1 MSKDRQEESGMALKD
16 YVLEQK
22 EYLTSMR
29 QYFHAHPEVS
39 LQEYHT
45 CERIEKELD
54 LAGIPHRRVG
64 ETGVYAW
71 IDGKKETADQKKASR
86 IMVLRADIDAL
97 AMEDLKTVPYHSENP
112 GVCHACGHDAHA
124 ATLLTA
130 ARILKSK
137 EAEFSGQIR
146 LFFQQAEEI
155 GAGAR
160 LFVQDGLLDGAARVF
175 GAHVSSRLESGKIAL
190 TAGPQNASCDY
201 FKIKVTGRGA
211 HVSTPHLGIDAAYV
225 ASQIV
230 VNLQSIV
237 ARSTNP
243 LETVVVGVGVVRAG
257 TQYNIVAEHAE
268 IEGTTRSFL
277 PEVREFTNRRVRE
290 IAEQT
295 ARMYGAE
302 AEVEFKD
309 FAAPLINDV
318 QAVKEVTAVT
328 EQLICREQIVSDY
341 EKALV
346 ADELADYRAVSRDRY
361 AFVGTHSEKKPGSGV
376 AHHHGL
382 FDLDEEALLLSCNV
396 YVDYALWVMEAEEI

>member
-1 MSKDRQEESGMALKD
+1 MALKK

-22 EYLTSMR
+22 EYLTNMR

-45 CERIEKELD
+45 CEKIEEELN

-86 IMVLRADIDAL
+86 IAALRADIDAL
-97 AMEDLKTVPYHSENP
+97 AMEDLKTVSYRSSNP

-137 EAEFSGQIR
+137 EQEFSGQIR

-160 LFVQDGLLDGAARVF
+160 LFVQDGLLEGVSRVF

-201 FKIKVTGRGA
+201 FKIKVRGRGA
-211 HVSTPHLGIDAAYV
+211 HVSTPHLGMDAAYV

-230 VNLQSIV
+230 VNLQSIA

-243 LETVVVGVGVVRAG
+243 LDTIVVGVGVVRAG

-268 IEGTTRSFL
+268 LEGTTRTFL

-295 ARMYGAE
+295 AHMYGAE

-309 FAAPLINDV
+309 FAAPLINDP

-328 EQLICREQIVSDY
+328 EQLIDREQIVGDF
-341 EKALV
+341 EKALG
-346 ADELADYRAVSRDRY
+346 ADDFADYLAVTKGMY

-382 FDLDEEALLLSCNV
+382 FDVDEEALLLSCNV
-396 YVDYALWVMEAEEI
+396 YVDYALWVLGAEEI

>member
-341 EKALV
+341 EKALG
-346 ADELADYRAVSRDRY
+346 ADDFADYLAVTRGMY
-361 AFVGTHSEKKPGSGV
+361 AFVGTHSEKKAGSGV

>member
-1 MSKDRQEESGMALKD
+1 MALKK

-22 EYLTSMR
+22 EYLTNMR

-45 CERIEKELD
+45 CEKIEEELN

-86 IMVLRADIDAL
+86 IAALRADIDAL
-97 AMEDLKTVPYHSENP
+97 AMEDLKTVSYRSSNP

-137 EAEFSGQIR
+137 EQEFSGQIR

-160 LFVQDGLLDGAARVF
+160 LFVQDGLLEGVSRVF

-201 FKIKVTGRGA
+201 FKIKVRGRGA
-211 HVSTPHLGIDAAYV
+211 HVSTPHLGVDAAYV

-230 VNLQSIV
+230 VNLQSIA

-243 LETVVVGVGVVRAG
+243 LDTIVVGVGVVRAG

-268 IEGTTRSFL
+268 LEGTTRTFL

-295 ARMYGAE
+295 AHMYGAE

-309 FAAPLINDV
+309 FAAPLINDP

-328 EQLICREQIVSDY
+328 EQLIDREQIVGDF
-341 EKALV
+341 EKALG
-346 ADELADYRAVSRDRY
+346 ADDFADYLAVTKGMY

-382 FDLDEEALLLSCNV
+382 FDVDEEALLLSCNV
-396 YVDYALWVMEAEEI
+396 YVDYALWVLGAEEI

>member
-54 LAGIPHRRVG
+54 LAGIPHRSVG

-341 EKALV
+341 EKALG
-346 ADELADYRAVSRDRY
+346 ADDFADYLAVTRGMY

>member
-1 MSKDRQEESGMALKD
+1 MSVKE
-16 YVLEQK
+16 YVLRERD
-22 EYLTSMR
+22 YLIGMR
-29 QYFHAHPEVS
+29 RYFHAHPEVS
-39 LQEYHT
+39 LKEYNT
-45 CERIEKELD
+45 CLKIEEELD
-54 LAGIPHRRVG
+54 KMAVPHKRVG

-71 IDGKKETADQKKASR
+71 IDGKKAEDDCTGEASGREKR
-86 IMVLRADIDAL
+86 IVALRADIDAL
-97 AMEDLKTVPYHSENP
+97 AMEDLKDVAYRSVNE
-112 GVCHACGHDAHA
+112 GVCHACGHDGHT
-124 ATLLTA
+124 ATLLTSA
-130 ARILKSK
+130 KILKEK
-137 EAEFSGQIR
+137 ETEFSGQVR

-160 LFVQDGLLDGAARVF
+160 QFVNAGLLEGVSRVF
-175 GAHVSSRLESGKIAL
+175 GAHVASGLDSGKIAL

-201 FKIKVTGRGA
+201 FKISVTGKGA
-211 HVSTPHLGIDAAYV
+211 HVSTPQLGIDAAYI

-295 ARMYGAE
+295 ARMYGAQVQ
-302 AEVEFKD
+302 VEFKD
-309 FAAPLINDV
+309 FAAPLVNDEE
-318 QAVKEVTAVT
+318 AVREVTEVAKKLT
-328 EQLICREQIVSDY
+328 AGENIVANY
-341 EKALV
+341 PKALQ
-346 ADELADYRAVSRDRY
+346 ADDFADYLAAARGMY
-361 AFVGTHSEKKPGSGV
+361 AFIGTRNSKKPGSGV

-382 FDLDEEALLLSCNV
+382 FDVDEEALLLSCNL
-396 YVDYALWVMEAEEI
+396 YVDYALWVLGAHDSQEEI